1 MISMRTAPLSR
12 DDALL
17 KRLLAPPDLREGAE
31 ALEYWRGRRRRLPW
45 YRVAARREAAR
56 MTVVWEGRVRAAL
69 LRQRGAPPLV
79 RLHAARLV
87 GAIWLRRS
95 GRRLALGVGLTAPLL
110 LVAAPVVL
118 VLGLL
123 LHAF

>member
-1 MISMRTAPLSR
+1 MRPAPLSS

-17 KRLLAPPDLREGAE
+17 ERLLAPPDLREGAE

-69 LRQRGAPPLV
+69 LRQRGLPTVV
-79 RLHAARLV
+79 RLNAARLV
-87 GAIWLRRS
+87 TAIWLRRS
-95 GRRLALGVGLTAPLL
+95 GRRLALGVGLMAPVLL
-110 LVAAPVVL
+110 LAAPAVL
-118 VLGLL
+118 VLGFL